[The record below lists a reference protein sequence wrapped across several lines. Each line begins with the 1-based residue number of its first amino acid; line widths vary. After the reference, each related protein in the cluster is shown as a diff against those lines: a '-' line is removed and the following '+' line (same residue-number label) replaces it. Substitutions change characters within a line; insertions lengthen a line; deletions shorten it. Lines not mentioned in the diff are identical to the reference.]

1 MTLSDVTFTWPD
13 GAPVFERLS
22 LTIGTGRTGLV
33 GTNGSGKSTLLSLLA
48 GRLRPESGSITT
60 PGEIGYLPQ
69 NLVLDTE
76 RRVDDVLGVTAI
88 RAAIKAVE
96 SGDTA
101 EEHLTTI
108 GDNWDVEERTRAIL
122 DRLGLGVVRL
132 DQRAGELS
140 GGELTLLGLAALLLR
155 RPAVLLLDE
164 PTNNLDLR
172 ARELVYR
179 EVAAWTGI
187 LVVVSHDRELLRS
200 VDRIAEVRDHEVTLY
215 GGDLAEYEHAVEVAQ
230 EAARRHVRAAE
241 SDVKRQ
247 KRELVEAGIKLARRA
262 RYGRQMWDRK
272 REPKVRMRKRQE
284 DAQIAAGKYRN
295 LHADRLEDAVE
306 TLKAAEELVREDAEI
321 RVELPETL
329 VSPGQDA
336 LRIDAVPRFG
346 PAANLHVMGPERIA
360 LVGPNGSGKT
370 TLLRTIT
377 GDLPPKS
384 GDVRLFVPA
393 RLLPQRIDILD
404 DTMSIVDNVRRFAP
418 SLTDNE
424 IRARLARFLFRG
436 TAAERTVAS
445 LSGGERFRAA
455 LAALLLTDPAP
466 KLLILDEP
474 TNNLD
479 LASVRRLTEALRAY
493 RGALIVASH
502 DRPFLAD
509 IGITRWL
516 PLPHP
521 EDETR

>member
-1 MTLSDVTFTWPD
+1 MSSSLTLSDVTFTWPD
-13 GAPVFERLS
+13 GAPAFDRLS
-22 LTIGTGRTGLV
+22 LTLGSGRTGLV
-33 GTNGSGKSTLLSLLA
+33 GTNGSGKSTLLRLLA
-48 GRLRPESGSITT
+48 GELRPTTGSITT
-60 PGEIGYLPQ
+60 PGELGYLPQ
-69 NLVLDTE
+69 NLVLDTG

-88 RAAIKAVE
+88 RAAIRAVE
-96 SGDTA
+96 DGSAA
-101 EEHLTTI
+101 EEHFATI
-108 GDNWDVEERTRAIL
+108 GDNWDVEERIHAIL
-122 DRLGLGVVRL
+122 DRLGLAAVRL
-132 DQRAGELS
+132 DRRAGELS

-155 RPAVLLLDE
+155 RPAALLLDE

-172 ARELVYR
+172 ARELVHR
-179 EVAAWTGI
+179 EVAGWGGI
-187 LVVVSHDRELLRS
+187 LVVVSHDRELLRL

-215 GGDLAEYEHAVEVAQ
+215 GGNLADYEHAVEVAQ

-262 RYGRQMWDRK
+262 RYGQQMWDRK

-295 LHADRLEDAVE
+295 LHTDRLEGAVE
-306 TLKAAEELVREDAEI
+306 ALKAAEELVREDAEI
-321 RVELPETL
+321 RVELPETT
-329 VSPGQDA
+329 VARGTDV

-346 PAANLHVMGPERIA
+346 PAADLHVMGPERIA
-360 LVGPNGSGKT
+360 LTGPNGSGKT
-370 TLLRTIT
+370 TLLRTIA
-377 GDLPPKS
+377 GELPPKS
-384 GDVRLFVPA
+384 GEVGLFVPA
-393 RLLPQRIDILD
+393 RLLPQRIDVLD
-404 DTMSIVDNVRRFAP
+404 DTLSIVDNVRLVAP

-436 TAAERTVAS
+436 KAADREVAS

-455 LAALLLTDPAP
+455 LATLLLTEPTP
-466 KLLILDEP
+466 RLLLLDEP

-479 LASVRRLTEALRAY
+479 LASVRRLTEALLAY
-493 RGALIVASH
+493 RGTLIVASH

-516 PLPHP
+516 PL
-521 EDETR
+521 RN

>member
-1 MTLSDVTFTWPD
+1 MSTSLTLSDVTFTWPD
-13 GAPVFERLS
+13 GAGVFERLS
-22 LTIGTGRTGLV
+22 LTVGAGRTGLV
-33 GTNGSGKSTLLSLLA
+33 GTNGSGKSTLLRLLA
-48 GRLRPESGSITT
+48 GGLRPGSGSIST
-60 PGEIGYLPQ
+60 PGELGYLPQ
-69 NLVLDTE
+69 NLVLDTG

-96 SGDTA
+96 SGDTT
-101 EEHLTTI
+101 EEHFATI
-108 GDNWDVEERTRAIL
+108 GDNWDVEERIRAIL
-122 DRLGLGVVRL
+122 DRLGLGAVHL

-172 ARELVYR
+172 ARELVHR
-179 EVAAWTGI
+179 EVEIWNGI
-187 LVVVSHDRELLRS
+187 LVVVSHDRELLQL
-200 VDRIAEVRDHEVTLY
+200 VDRIAEVRDGDVTTY
-215 GGDLAEYEHAVEVAQ
+215 GGNLSDYEHAVEVAQ

-247 KRELVEAGIKLARRA
+247 KRELIEARIALDRRA
-262 RYGRQMWDRK
+262 RYGQKMWDQK
-272 REPKVRMRKRQE
+272 REPKGRMRKRQE

-295 LHADRLEDAVE
+295 MHTDKLEGAVE
-306 TLKAAEELVREDAEI
+306 ALKAAEDLVRDDAEI
-321 RVELPETL
+321 RIELPETT
-329 VSPGQDA
+329 VPPGKDV

-346 PAANLHVMGPERIA
+346 PAVNLHVMGPERIA

-377 GDLPPKS
+377 GELPPRS
-384 GDVRLFVPA
+384 GEVQLFVPA
-393 RLLPQRIDILD
+393 RLLPQRIDVLD
-404 DTMSIVDNVRRFAP
+404 DTLSIVDNVREVAP
-418 SLTDNE
+418 SLSDNE

-436 TAAERTVAS
+436 KTADRDVAS

-455 LAALLLTDPAP
+455 LATLLLTEPTP
-466 KLLILDEP
+466 KLLLLDEP

-493 RGALIVASH
+493 RGVLVVASH

-509 IGITRWL
+509 LGITRWL
-516 PLPHP
+516 
-521 EDETR
+521 EI

>member
-1 MTLSDVTFTWPD
+1 MSSSLTLSDVTFTWPD
-13 GAPVFERLS
+13 GVPVFERLS
-22 LTIGTGRTGLV
+22 LTIGAGRTGLV
-33 GTNGSGKSTLLSLLA
+33 GTNGSGKSTLLRLLA
-48 GRLRPESGSITT
+48 GELRPASGSITT
-60 PGEIGYLPQ
+60 PGELGYLPQ
-69 NLVLDTE
+69 NLVLDTV
-76 RRVDDVLGVTAI
+76 RRVDDLLGVTAI
-88 RAAIKAVE
+88 RAAIRAVE
-96 SGDTA
+96 GGSVA
-101 EEHLTTI
+101 EEHFTTI

-122 DRLGLGVVRL
+122 GRLGLDAVRW
-132 DQRAGELS
+132 DQRVGELS

-155 RPAVLLLDE
+155 RPTALLLDE

-172 ARELVYR
+172 ARELVHR
-179 EVAAWTGI
+179 EVAGWGGI
-187 LVVVSHDRELLRS
+187 LVVVSHDRELLRL
-200 VDRIAEVRDHEVTLY
+200 VDRIAEVRAGGVTLY

-241 SDVKRQ
+241 SDVERQ

-295 LHADRLEDAVE
+295 LHTDRLEGAVE
-306 TLKAAEELVREDAEI
+306 ALKAAERLVREDAEI
-321 RVELPETL
+321 RVELPETT
-329 VSPGQDA
+329 VPRGTDV

-346 PAANLHVMGPERIA
+346 PPVDLHVMGPERIA

-377 GDLPPKS
+377 GELPPAS
-384 GDVRLFVPA
+384 GDVGLLVPA
-393 RLLPQRIDILD
+393 RLLPQRIDVLD
-404 DTMSIVDNVRRFAP
+404 ESLSIVDNVRPVAP

-424 IRARLARFLFRG
+424 IRARLAPYLFRG
-436 TAAERTVAS
+436 KAADREVAS

-455 LAALLLTDPAP
+455 LATLLLTEPTP
-466 KLLILDEP
+466 RLLLLDEP

-479 LASVRRLTEALRAY
+479 LASVRRLTEALLAY

-516 PLPHP
+516 TL
-521 EDETR
+521 RN

>member
-1 MTLSDVTFTWPD
+1 MSTSLTLSDVTFTWPD
-13 GAPVFERLS
+13 GGPVFERLS
-22 LTIGTGRTGLV
+22 LTMGVGRTGLV
-33 GTNGSGKSTLLSLLA
+33 GTNGSGKSTLLRLLA
-48 GRLRPESGSITT
+48 GSLRPESGSITA

-69 NLVLDTE
+69 NLVLDTG

-88 RAAIKAVE
+88 RSAIKAVE
-96 SGDTA
+96 SGDTT
-101 EEHLTTI
+101 EEHFATI

-122 DRLGLGVVRL
+122 DRLGLGAVRL
-132 DQRAGELS
+132 DERAGELS

-172 ARELVYR
+172 ARELVHR
-179 EVAAWTGI
+179 EVAGWSGI
-187 LVVVSHDRELLRS
+187 LVVVSHDRELLQL
-200 VDRIAEVRDHEVTLY
+200 VDRIDEVRDGEVTTY
-215 GGDLAEYEHAVEVAQ
+215 GGNLADYEHSVEVAQ

-247 KRELVEAGIKLARRA
+247 KRELIEAGMKLARRA
-262 RYGRQMWDRK
+262 RYGQKMWDQK

-284 DAQIAAGKYRN
+284 DAQIAAGKHRN
-295 LHADRLEDAVE
+295 LHTDRLEGAVE

-329 VSPGQDA
+329 VFQGNDV

-346 PAANLHVMGPERIA
+346 PPVNLHVMGPERIA

-377 GDLPPKS
+377 GELPPRS
-384 GDVRLFVPA
+384 GEVGLFVPA
-393 RLLPQRIDILD
+393 RLLPQRLDVLD
-404 DTMSIVDNVRRFAP
+404 DTLSIVDNVRQVAP

-436 TAAERTVAS
+436 ATADREVAS

-455 LAALLLTDPAP
+455 LAALLLAEPTP
-466 KLLILDEP
+466 KLLLLDEP

-502 DRPFLAD
+502 DRPFLKD
-509 IGITRWL
+509 LGITRWL
-516 PLPHP
+516 
-521 EDETR
+521 EIS

>member
-1 MTLSDVTFTWPD
+1 MSSSLTLSDVTFTWPD
-13 GAPVFERLS
+13 GAPVFEHLS
-22 LTIGTGRTGLV
+22 LTVPTDRTGLV
-33 GTNGSGKSTLLSLLA
+33 GTNGSGKSTLLRLLA
-48 GRLRPESGSITT
+48 GGLRPESGSITA

-69 NLVLDTE
+69 NLVLDTG

-88 RAAIKAVE
+88 RTALKAVE
-96 SGDTA
+96 SGDTTEA
-101 EEHLTTI
+101 HFATI

-122 DRLGLGVVRL
+122 DRLGLGALRL

-140 GGELTLLGLAALLLR
+140 GGEITLLGLGALLLR

-172 ARELVYR
+172 ARALVHR
-179 EVAAWTGI
+179 EVESWKGI
-187 LVVVSHDRELLRS
+187 LVVVSHDRELLQS
-200 VDRIAEVRDHEVTLY
+200 VDRIAEVRDGEVTLY
-215 GGDLAEYEHAVEVAQ
+215 GGNLVDYEQAVEVAQ

-247 KRELVEAGIKLARRA
+247 KRELIEAGMKLARRA
-262 RYGRQMWDRK
+262 RYGQRMWEQK

-284 DAQIAAGKYRN
+284 DAQIAAGKYRI
-295 LHADRLEDAVE
+295 LHTDRLEDAVE

-329 VSPGQDA
+329 VPPGTDV

-346 PAANLHVMGPERIA
+346 PPANLHVMGPERIA

-377 GDLPPKS
+377 GELPPRS
-384 GDVRLFVPA
+384 GEAGLFVPA
-393 RLLPQRIDILD
+393 RLLPQRLDVLD
-404 DTMSIVDNVRRFAP
+404 DRLSIVDNVRLVAP
-418 SLTDNE
+418 SQTDNQ

-436 TAAERTVAS
+436 AKADREVAS
-445 LSGGERFRAA
+445 LSGGERFRAS
-455 LAALLLTDPAP
+455 LAALLLTEPTP
-466 KLLILDEP
+466 KLLLLDEP

-502 DRPFLAD
+502 DRPFLKD
-509 IGITRWL
+509 IGITRWVEL
-516 PLPHP
+516 
-521 EDETR
+521 RV

>member
-1 MTLSDVTFTWPD
+1 MSTSLTLSDVTFTWPD
-13 GAPVFERLS
+13 GAPVFDNLS
-22 LTIGTGRTGLV
+22 LTVGIGRTGLV
-33 GTNGSGKSTLLSLLA
+33 GTNGSGKSTLLRLLA
-48 GRLRPESGSITT
+48 GKLRPGSGSITA

-69 NLVLDTE
+69 NLVLDTG

-88 RAAIKAVE
+88 RAALRAIE
-96 SGDTA
+96 SGEAA
-101 EEHLTTI
+101 EEHFSTI

-122 DRLGLGVVRL
+122 DRLGLGAVRL
-132 DQRAGELS
+132 DQRVGDLS
-140 GGELTLLGLAALLLR
+140 GGEVTLLGLAALLLR

-172 ARELVYR
+172 ARELVHR
-179 EVAAWTGI
+179 EVDGWAGV
-187 LVVVSHDRELLRS
+187 LVVVSHDRELLQL
-200 VDRIAEVRDHEVTLY
+200 VDKIAEVRDGEVTMY
-215 GGDLAEYEHAVEVAQ
+215 GGNLADYEHAVEVAQ

-247 KRELVEAGIKLARRA
+247 KRELIEAHIALDRRA
-262 RYGRQMWDRK
+262 RYGQKMWDQK
-272 REPKVRMRKRQE
+272 REPKGRMRKRQE

-295 LHADRLEDAVE
+295 MHTGRLEDAVE
-306 TLKAAEELVREDAEI
+306 TLKAAEDLVREDPEI

-329 VSPGQDA
+329 VFPGNDV

-346 PAANLHVMGPERIA
+346 PPVNLHVMGPERIA

-370 TLLRTIT
+370 TLLRTIA
-377 GDLPPKS
+377 GELPPRS

-393 RLLPQRIDILD
+393 RLLPQRLDVLD
-404 DTMSIVDNVRRFAP
+404 DTLSIVDNVREVAP
-418 SLTDNE
+418 SLSDNE

-436 TAAERTVAS
+436 KTADRGVAS

-455 LAALLLTDPAP
+455 LATLLLTEPTP
-466 KLLILDEP
+466 KLLLLDEP

-493 RGALIVASH
+493 RGVLIVASH
-502 DRPFLAD
+502 DRPFLKD
-509 IGITRWL
+509 LGITRWL
-516 PLPHP
+516 
-521 EDETR
+521 EI

>member
-1 MTLSDVTFTWPD
+1 MSSSLTLSDVTFTWPD
-13 GAPVFERLS
+13 GAPAFERLS
-22 LTIGTGRTGLV
+22 LTLGTGRTGLV
-33 GTNGSGKSTLLSLLA
+33 GTNGSGKSTLLRLLA
-48 GRLRPESGSITT
+48 GELRPTTGSITT
-60 PGEIGYLPQ
+60 PGELGYLPQ
-69 NLVLDTE
+69 NLVLDTG

-88 RAAIKAVE
+88 RAAIRAVE
-96 SGDTA
+96 DGSAT
-101 EEHLTTI
+101 EEHFATI
-108 GDNWDVEERTRAIL
+108 GDNWDVEERIRAIL
-122 DRLGLGVVRL
+122 DRLGLEAVRL
-132 DQRAGELS
+132 DRRAGELS

-155 RPAVLLLDE
+155 RPAALLLDE

-172 ARELVYR
+172 VRELVHR
-179 EVAAWTGI
+179 EVAGWGGI
-187 LVVVSHDRELLRS
+187 LVVVSHDRELLRL

-215 GGDLAEYEHAVEVAQ
+215 GGDLANYEHAVEVAQ

-262 RYGRQMWDRK
+262 RYGQQMWDRK

-295 LHADRLEDAVE
+295 LHTDRLEDAVE
-306 TLKAAEELVREDAEI
+306 ALKAAEELVREDAEI
-321 RVELPETL
+321 RVELPETT
-329 VSPGQDA
+329 VARGTDV

-346 PAANLHVMGPERIA
+346 PAVDLHVMGPERIA

-377 GDLPPKS
+377 GELPPKS
-384 GDVRLFVPA
+384 GEVGLFVPA
-393 RLLPQRIDILD
+393 RLLPQRIDVLD
-404 DTMSIVDNVRRFAP
+404 DALSIVDNVRLVAP

-436 TAAERTVAS
+436 KAADREVAS

-455 LAALLLTDPAP
+455 LATLLLTEPTP
-466 KLLILDEP
+466 RLLLLDEP

-479 LASVRRLTEALRAY
+479 LASVRRLTEALLAY
-493 RGALIVASH
+493 RGTLIVASH

-516 PLPHP
+516 PL
-521 EDETR
+521 RN